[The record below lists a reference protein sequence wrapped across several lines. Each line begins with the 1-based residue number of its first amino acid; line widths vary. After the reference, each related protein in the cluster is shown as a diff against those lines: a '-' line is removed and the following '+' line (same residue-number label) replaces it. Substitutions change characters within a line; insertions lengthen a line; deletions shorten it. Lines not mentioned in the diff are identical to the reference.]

1 MQSMFKP
8 ITDFFTVIFEK
19 ILELVSG
26 TGISDQGVVI
36 VLSVFILTLLVR
48 LAVLPF
54 SIKAAKSTQKMQ
66 EIQPEVKKL
75 QEKYKNDPEKQN
87 MEIMK
92 LYKERKVSM
101 TGGCLPML
109 LPLPILMALY
119 YVFWNMQNVK
129 GTSFLF
135 INDLSQT
142 VMEAM
147 KGGNYL
153 ILILPVLS
161 ALSTYLPSYLISK
174 ASPQGPDSGAPNM
187 SGMNIGM
194 SLMMGFMS
202 LNFQCILILYWI
214 MGGFIQLVQTYFI
227 NYRPAIQKRMA
238 EEKAQEEADIASGK
252 SRFAMPVESQKSNK
266 KKKKK

>member
-1 MQSMFKP
+1 MQSMFQP
-8 ITDFFTVIFEK
+8 ITNFFAVIFEK
-19 ILELVSG
+19 ILELVRT
-26 TGISDQGVVI
+26 TGISDEGIII

-54 SIKAAKSTQKMQ
+54 SIKSAKSTQKMQ

-119 YVFWNMQNVK
+119 YVFWNMEGIN

-135 INDLSQT
+135 IGDLSQT
-142 VMEAM
+142 VMQAFSA
-147 KGGNYL
+147 GNYL
-153 ILILPVLS
+153 VLLLPILS

-202 LNFQCILILYWI
+202 LQFQCILILYWI
-214 MGGFIQLVQTYFI
+214 MGGAIQLVQTYFV
-227 NYRPAIQKRMA
+227 NYRPAVAKRTA
-238 EEKAQEEADIASGK
+238 EVKAQEEVEVVSGK
-252 SRFAMPVESQKSNK
+252 NRFAMPVENQKSNK

>member
-1 MQSMFKP
+1 MQSMFQP
-8 ITDFFTVIFEK
+8 ITNFFTMLFEK
-19 ILELVSG
+19 ILSFVESM
-26 TGISDQGVVI
+26 GISDQGIVI

-54 SIKAAKSTQKMQ
+54 SIKSAKSTQKMQ

-87 MEIMK
+87 MEVMK

-119 YVFWNMQNVK
+119 YVFWNMEGVQ

-135 INDLSQT
+135 IGDLSQT
-142 VMEAM
+142 VMEAFN
-147 KGGNYL
+147 GGNYL
-153 ILILPVLS
+153 IVLLPVLS
-161 ALSTYLPSYLISK
+161 ALSTYLPSYLIGK
-174 ASPQGPDSGAPNM
+174 ATPKDGGGPDM

-194 SLMMGFMS
+194 ALMMGFMS

-214 MGGFIQLVQTYFI
+214 MGGVIQLVQTYFL
-227 NYRPAIQKRMA
+227 NYRPAIAKVRAA
-238 EEKAQEEADIASGK
+238 EEEKLEVEVVSGK
-252 SRFAMPVESQKSNK
+252 NRFAMPVEDQKSNK